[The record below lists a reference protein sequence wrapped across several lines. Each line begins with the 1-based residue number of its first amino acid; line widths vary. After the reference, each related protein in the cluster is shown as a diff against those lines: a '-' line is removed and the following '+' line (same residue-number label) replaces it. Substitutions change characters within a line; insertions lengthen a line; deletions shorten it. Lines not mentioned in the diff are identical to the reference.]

1 MLDYSRG
8 SSSSSSSAAQSPL
21 GSLFK
26 TIAVVRIGAGTL
38 LMTRHGFAAA
48 MNGYQ
53 FFWKEKPWAWPTLFN
68 EAGLPYA
75 HLLAPVVALVVAG
88 VALSWIL
95 GFLTRLFAVV
105 FLPIIITALVLLQK
119 AGAPQAETTWLYLF
133 ITVTLILFGSG
144 SVSLDKL
151 FRLGASGGSSRRR

>member
-8 SSSSSSSAAQSPL
+8 GSSAAPSPL

-26 TIAVVRIGAGTL
+26 TIAIVRIGAGTL
-38 LMTRHGFAAA
+38 LMSRHGFGAALNA
-48 MNGYQ
+48 YQ
-53 FFWKEKPWAWPTLFN
+53 FFWKEQPWAWATAFRDS
-68 EAGLPYA
+68 GIPYP
-75 HLLAPVVALVVAG
+75 HLVAPLVAVVVAG

-119 AGAPQAETTWLYLF
+119 AGSVQAETAWLYLF

-144 SVSLDKL
+144 SVSLDQL
-151 FRLGASGGSSRRR
+151 FRLGNGGGARRRR